1 MSFEILKKSSV
12 SRARLGVI
20 HTAHGDIHTPAFM
33 PIGTYGAVRS
43 LSPEEVRGLGAEV
56 ILSNT
61 YHLWL
66 AGDEII
72 KKAGGLHKFMNW
84 DGPIMTDSG
93 GYQLFSLGEKIINS
107 KIQMPNDK
115 PIQSKITED
124 GVAFRDSIVGDEHL
138 LTPEKSV
145 EIQHNLGSDITVVLD
160 EFTGDINNYEKVKA
174 TVERTTRWAQR
185 ARKAFSGG
193 TAQLQYA
200 VIQGGMFPD
209 LRKQSA
215 MELSQLDFDG
225 YCIGGVAVGGESSQ
239 EQYKA
244 VEMSVPYLPE
254 DKPRH
259 LLGVGTPDQI
269 VEAVKRNTDYK
280 FLDAIARMA
289 AAALANKSQREGAAR
304 VLTLE
309 QLCGIALKY
318 VAPSLRSND
327 LYPAVSGI
335 FKKAAEK
342 EQYRPEV
349 FKVLNWATG
358 KDELAMNAAFLLS
371 TLADK
376 YGWDVGTKSNTATQQ
391 LFAAD

>member
-1 MSFEILKKSSV
+1 MLFENYGTTYNPTALTPEEAQQLVRYCSGIITHPETSSQQRHQTAKRITV
-12 SRARLGVI
+12 EQSRHSPNLLVGMLNDSQHLGVI
-20 HTAHGDIHTPAFM
+20 
-33 PIGTYGAVRS
+33 V
-43 LSPEEVRGLGAEV
+43 
-56 ILSNT
+56 
-61 YHLWL
+61 
-66 AGDEII
+66 DEI
-72 KKAGGLHKFMNW
+72 
-84 DGPIMTDSG
+84 
-93 GYQLFSLGEKIINS
+93 
-107 KIQMPNDK
+107 
-115 PIQSKITED
+115 
-124 GVAFRDSIVGDEHL
+124 
-138 LTPEKSV
+138 
-145 EIQHNLGSDITVVLD
+145 
-160 EFTGDINNYEKVKA
+160 
-174 TVERTTRWAQR
+174 
-185 ARKAFSGG
+185 
-193 TAQLQYA
+193 
-200 VIQGGMFPD
+200 
-209 LRKQSA
+209 
-215 MELSQLDFDG
+215 
-225 YCIGGVAVGGESSQ
+225 
-239 EQYKA
+239 
-244 VEMSVPYLPE
+244 
-254 DKPRH
+254 
-259 LLGVGTPDQI
+259 I